1 MSPKKHSLFPKL
13 NLPKLFLLLVSIL
26 ATLALLSC
34 QQAAPPTNLA
44 ETAATPAPVERG
56 AKAAPTDLEALS
68 DRLVVQVAGV
78 KEGEIVFING
88 GVRDMELLE
97 NLSTDVRKVGAF
109 PMVTIGSDRMVK
121 KYYEE
126 VPEKY
131 DSQPPDLELKLATMP
146 AVAFTIDTNDA
157 DNLTEGIAPAR
168 LAAVGKASAPV
179 GDLYLKRNVRRIEI
193 GNNLYPTAFRA
204 KRFGMSQDDLAKTF
218 WEAVNAD
225 YSAIQ
230 ATGEKVKTELSTG
243 KEVHITNP
251 NGTDLKV
258 KIEGRPFFVSDGIIS
273 ADDVKKGGPAVAVYI
288 PAGEVFCS
296 AVPGTAEGK
305 VVESQTFFRGKE
317 VNNLTLTFVAGKLT
331 EMTGSGPGFADLKAS
346 YDANGEGKELF
357 GFVDFGI
364 NPNLK
369 IWPMS
374 KVGNWVQSGMVTVG
388 IGNNT
393 WAGGDNKTPYGL
405 TNYLPGSTVTVD
417 GKTVVEAGVLKL

>member
-1 MSPKKHSLFPKL
+1 MSPKNS
-13 NLPKLFLLLVSIL
+13 LPKLSLPFISII
-26 ATLALLSC
+26 ATLALSC

-44 ETAATPAPVERG
+44 ETSATPAPTEP
-56 AKAAPTDLEALS
+56 AKKMAPTDLEALAN
-68 DRLVVQVAGV
+68 RLVTDVVGV
-78 KEGEIVFING
+78 KEGEIVFISG
-88 GVRDMELLE
+88 GVRDLELLE
-97 NLSTDVRKVGAF
+97 NLNTDARKVGAF
-109 PMVTIGSDRMVK
+109 PMVTIGSDRMFK

-131 DSQPPDLELKLATMP
+131 DSQPPDLELKLATLP
-146 AVAFTIDTNDA
+146 DVAITIDTNDA

-168 LAAVGKASAPV
+168 LAAVGKATAPV
-179 GDLYLKRNVRRIEI
+179 GDLYLKRNVRRVEI
-193 GNNLYPTAFRA
+193 GNNLYPTAYRA

-218 WEAVNAD
+218 WEAVNSD

-258 KIEGRPFFVSDGIIS
+258 KIEGRSFFVSDGIIS

-296 AVPGTAEGK
+296 AVPGTSEGK

-317 VNNLTLTFVAGKLT
+317 VTNLTLTFVAGKLT

-369 IWPMS
+369 IWPTS
-374 KVGNWVQSGMVTVG
+374 KIGNWVQSGMVTVG

-393 WAGGDNKTPYGL
+393 WAGGDNKVAYGL

-417 GKTVVEAGVLKL
+417 GKTVVENGVLKL

>member
-1 MSPKKHSLFPKL
+1 MPRNLSPR
-13 NLPKLFLLLVSIL
+13 KLFLLFVSIVV
-26 ATLALLSC
+26 TLALLSC

-44 ETAATPAPVERG
+44 ESRATPMETAL
-56 AKAAPTDLEALS
+56 KAAPTDLEQLS
-68 DRLVVQVAGV
+68 NRLVTDVAGI

-88 GVRDMELLE
+88 AVRDLELLE
-97 NLSTDVRKVGAF
+97 NLNTDARKVGAF
-109 PMVTIGSDRMVK
+109 PIVTIGSDRMFK

-131 DSQPPDLELKLATMP
+131 DSQTPDLDLKLATLP
-146 AVAFTIDTNDA
+146 DVAITIDTNDA

-168 LAAVGKASAPV
+168 LAAVGKANAPV
-179 GDLYLKRNVRRIEI
+179 GELYLKRNVRRVEI
-193 GNNLYPTAFRA
+193 GNNLYPTAYRA
-204 KRFGMSQDDLAKTF
+204 KRFGMSQDDLTKTF

-230 ATGEKVKTELSTG
+230 ASGEKVRTELSTG
-243 KEVHITNP
+243 KEVHITNT

-258 KIEGRPFFVSDGIIS
+258 KIEGRQFFVSDGIIS

-317 VNNLTLTFVAGKLT
+317 VNNLTLTFVAGKVT
-331 EMTGSGPGFADLKAS
+331 EITGSGPGFADLKAS

-393 WAGGDNKTPYGL
+393 WAGGDNKVAYGL

-417 GKTVVEAGVLKL
+417 GKTVVENGVLKI

>member
-1 MSPKKHSLFPKL
+1 MPSNSLR
-13 NLPKLFLLLVSIL
+13 KLFLLFVSIVS
-26 ATLALLSC
+26 TLALVSC

-44 ETAATPAPVERG
+44 ETTATPAATET
-56 AKAAPTDLEALS
+56 AKKTAPTDLAALS
-68 DRLVVQVAGV
+68 NRLVNQVAGV

-88 GVRDMELLE
+88 GVRDIELLE
-97 NLSTDVRKVGAF
+97 NLNTEVRKVGAF
-109 PMVTIGSDRMVK
+109 PMITIGSDRLFK
-121 KYYEE
+121 KYYAE
-126 VPEKY
+126 VPDKY

-146 AVAFTIDTNDA
+146 AVVFTVDINESDDVA
-157 DNLTEGIAPAR
+157 VGIPPAR
-168 LAAVGKASAPV
+168 QAAVGKANEPV
-179 GDLYLKRNVRRIEI
+179 AELYRKRNVRQVEI

-218 WEAVNAD
+218 WEAVNTD

-230 ATGEKVKTELSTG
+230 ATGEKVRNELSTG

-258 KIEGRPFFVSDGIIS
+258 RIEGRPFFVSDGIIS
-273 ADDVKKGGPAVAVYI
+273 ADDVKKGSPAVAVYI
-288 PAGEVFCS
+288 PAGEVYCS
-296 AVPGTAEGK
+296 VVPATASGK
-305 VVESQTFFRGKE
+305 IVEEQTFFRGKE
-317 VNNLTLTFVAGKLT
+317 VNKLTLTFVAGKLT

-346 YDANGEGKELF
+346 YDAGGEGKELF

-369 IWPMS
+369 IWPLS

-393 WAGGDNKTPYGL
+393 WAGGENKVSYGL

-417 GKTVVEAGVLKL
+417 GRTVVENGVLKI